1 MTNQARPAITGLQMC
16 VVDQKLLNLRFDG
29 HCHQLSGAVTHNICQ
44 WIFKFSQ
51 ATPVW

>member
-1 MTNQARPAITGLQMC
+1 MANQTLAAIIGLQMS
-16 VVDQKLLNLRFDG
+16 VVGQKLVNLGFDG
-29 HCHQLSGAVTHNICQ
+29 PCQQLARAVTHNICQ